1 MTESG
6 GGFERTPPQNIEAEM
21 SVLGGMMLSKDAV
34 ADVTEILQPD
44 DFYRPSHAL
53 IFEIIMQFFGDGEP
67 ADAVTVGAELKR
79 RGELERVGGLPY
91 LHSLVASVPT
101 AANAS
106 YYASIVREQSQ
117 LRALVEA
124 GTRIVQLGYSTD
136 GAEVDQLINMAQSEV
151 YAMTDSDDN
160 RDYAIMSDII
170 EDLVQTLEHN
180 ESRGGEIEGISSG
193 FPSVDAMLNGFRPG
207 SDDYCGG
214 PSWCR

>member
-1 MTESG
+1 M
-6 GGFERTPPQNIEAEM
+6 
-21 SVLGGMMLSKDAV
+21 
-34 ADVTEILQPD
+34 
-44 DFYRPSHAL
+44 
-53 IFEIIMQFFGDGEP
+53 
-67 ADAVTVGAELKR
+67 TVGAELKR

-124 GTRIVQLGYSTD
+124 GTRIARSGYSTD
-136 GAEVDQLINMAQSEV
+136 DAEVDQLINMAQSEV

-207 SDDYCGG
+207 QMIIVAARPCVPVSQRLRWTCAVQ
-214 PSWCR
+214 PRFTTTSRSSTSRWK

>member
-1 MTESG
+1 
-6 GGFERTPPQNIEAEM
+6 
-21 SVLGGMMLSKDAV
+21 
-34 ADVTEILQPD
+34 
-44 DFYRPSHAL
+44 
-53 IFEIIMQFFGDGEP
+53 FFGDGEP

-170 EDLVQTLEHN
+170 E
-180 ESRGGEIEGISSG
+180 
-193 FPSVDAMLNGFRPG
+193 
-207 SDDYCGG
+207 
-214 PSWCR
+214 